1 MADHLRNGNCLSGR
15 LQAGKRAP
23 DGSSRAYPTGQ
34 SHCNIRARVEG
45 IDFMSYVSHVLQ
57 PGEKLLMTGR
67 LHWIGYWRAFVCLAL
82 ALGLVM
88 TPAMRTALEIGA
100 VALGVAGV
108 GFALHVALLR
118 WGTEIGVT
126 DRRVIYK
133 HGVIARYSAEMNM
146 DKVETVAVT
155 QSLLGRVLNYGAITI
170 KGSGA
175 SIETLRN
182 IADPVALR
190 SAITAR

>member
-1 MADHLRNGNCLSGR
+1 
-15 LQAGKRAP
+15 
-23 DGSSRAYPTGQ
+23 
-34 SHCNIRARVEG
+34 
-45 IDFMSYVSHVLQ
+45 MSYVSHVLQ
-57 PGEKLLMTGR
+57 PGEQLLMTGR
-67 LHWIGYWRAFVCLAL
+67 LHWIGYWRAFVCLAP
-82 ALGLVM
+82 ALGLVLTPAS
-88 TPAMRTALEIGA
+88 TPAMRTMLEVGA
-100 VALGVAGV
+100 VALAIAGV

-146 DKVETVAVT
+146 DKVETVTVT
-155 QSLLGRVLNYGAITI
+155 QSLLGRLLNYGAITI

-182 IADPVALR
+182 IEDPVALR
-190 SAITAR
+190 STITAR